1 LRRVDVALSLDLLDA
16 HSYTIFR
23 EHDVFGL
30 ELGGGCV
37 TDLAEGKVDMI
48 ADEGE
53 DPNGDKQ
60 EDQWEEFTERNQRV
74 RTRSIEKKC
83 VHKG

>member
-16 HSYTIFR
+16 HSHTIFR

-30 ELGGGCV
+30 ELGGGRV
-37 TDLAEGKVDMI
+37 TDLAEGKVDVV

-53 DPNGDKQ
+53 DPNSDEQ
-60 EDQWEEFTERNQRV
+60 EDQWEEFTERSQRV